1 MPEIID
7 MNTEHRLAQ
16 AIGETV
22 SHLRRD
28 RAISVNE
35 ASAVV
40 GVTRKT
46 WRRWEAG
53 DVCIPLYA
61 LYRISQYFQV
71 PIFLFLLKDDKLTDF
86 FRRLE
91 RLEREMALFKEKLEA
106 LD

>member
-35 ASAVV
+35 ASSVL
-40 GVTRKT
+40 RKA
-46 WRRWEAG
+46 E
-53 DVCIPLYA
+53 
-61 LYRISQYFQV
+61 
-71 PIFLFLLKDDKLTDF
+71 
-86 FRRLE
+86 
-91 RLEREMALFKEKLEA
+91 
-106 LD
+106 